1 MRDNFNLTGWVRNKT
16 LLKENIEESQSFDW
30 KPLPQNGNSK
40 RGNFPVTINNDTA
53 IVYDETNSRPI
64 ARFTKDDL
72 KGIQDGGYVG
82 TTLGGYQLNNS
93 DELKQWAM
101 GGDEEMNEEVDGFE
115 DSENLPEDVKELLD
129 MWSDRLSNGKGGYDA
144 VGEMLSDF
152 ENLGWT
158 FDFGLDGE
166 PYGLRPMSGDQ
177 NEINEDQETW
187 KTMRDQGFQSGYEA
201 GYDDGKKGRPNDFT
215 KRIAK

>member
-101 GGDEEMNEEVDGFE
+101 GGDEEMNE
-115 DSENLPEDVKELLD
+115 
-129 MWSDRLSNGKGGYDA
+129 
-144 VGEMLSDF
+144 
-152 ENLGWT
+152 
-158 FDFGLDGE
+158 
-166 PYGLRPMSGDQ
+166 
-177 NEINEDQETW
+177 DQETW
-187 KTMRDQGFQSGYEA
+187 KKMRDQGFESGYEA